1 MHAWTAPLAA
11 LGKAGLLLMLVLRSA
26 IRIDNVR
33 GEKVGHLPRDV
44 VSHVSPPAPGYLARK
59 VDH

>member
-1 MHAWTAPLAA
+1 M
-11 LGKAGLLLMLVLRSA
+11 GLLCMYGTITLTLCSA

-44 VSHVSPPAPGYLARK
+44 VSHVSLPRLAGLLR
-59 VDH
+59 